1 MLRLLLLGNGYWP
14 GVKGNHK
21 FWSDMAPLLKDRT
34 DYFAIASFTDR
45 ANSLYYQ
52 EPDIPVYN
60 FKTCRLF
67 GRINEAGY
75 RISYPEAFINLL
87 KALKK
92 LSSLIR
98 EHNINV
104 IHLMDNASGPSTL
117 LLKKFMPQLHIT
129 TSALAYHYQSRL
141 YKILFR
147 LNFKA
152 NFDKII
158 TYSEALRGKII
169 SIGVRADK
177 LKTIRWGV
185 NPYIRKQYDDAFK
198 KTLNIAPGSKI
209 ILWSG
214 YLQQSG
220 YKDFLLSLN
229 VAQRVVK
236 KTRNCH
242 FLFAFKPYYF
252 KLKYLE
258 HAEERISII
267 TDVNLEEI
275 YPVTDSLLSPFSA
288 EDTIVAPPLTWLEAM
303 SYGIPVITTSVGGAN
318 EVITNGSNG
327 YITSP
332 DGLEAVITDFLKN
345 ADTIAMG
352 NNARQTVEQKYNIIN
367 ITNDYVDLWRSMI
380 NE

>member
-21 FWSDMAPLLKDRT
+21 FWSDMAPLLKDRVN
-34 DYFAIASFTDR
+34 YLAIASFTDR

-60 FKTCRLF
+60 FKTWRLF

-75 RISYPEAFINLL
+75 RTSYPVASVSLL
-87 KALKK
+87 KALKRI
-92 LSSLIR
+92 LSIIR
-98 EHNINV
+98 NNNINV
-104 IHLMDNASGPSTL
+104 VHLMDNTSGPMIL
-117 LLKKFMPQLHIT
+117 LLKKFIPQLHIT
-129 TSALAYHYQSRL
+129 TSAIAYRHQSIP

-158 TYSEALRGKII
+158 TYSEALREKIT

-185 NPYIRKQYDDAFK
+185 NPYIRKHYDDAFK
-198 KTLNIAPGSKI
+198 KTLNLAPGSKI

-352 NNARQTVEQKYNIIN
+352 NNARQTIEQKYNIIN

>member
-1 MLRLLLLGNGYWP
+1 MLGFGYWP

-21 FWSDMAPLLKDRT
+21 FWSDMAPLLKDRVN
-34 DYFAIASFTDR
+34 YLAIASFTDW

-60 FKTCRLF
+60 IKTWRLF

-75 RISYPEAFINLL
+75 RTSYPVASVSLL
-87 KALKK
+87 KALKRI
-92 LSSLIR
+92 LSIIR
-98 EHNINV
+98 NNNINMV
-104 IHLMDNASGPSTL
+104 HLMDNTSGSMIL
-117 LLKKFMPQLHIT
+117 LLKKFIPQLHIT
-129 TSALAYHYQSRL
+129 TSAIAYRHQSMP

-147 LNFKA
+147 LNYKA

-158 TYSEALRGKII
+158 TYSEALKGKII
-169 SIGVRADK
+169 SIGIRRDK

-185 NPYIRKQYDDAFK
+185 NLYIRKQYNDAFK
-198 KTLNIAPGSKI
+198 KTLSIAPESKV

-220 YKDFLLSLN
+220 YKDFLLSLS

-252 KLKYLE
+252 KPEYLDY
-258 HAEERISII
+258 AEERISII
-267 TDVNLEEI
+267 TNVNMEEI
-275 YPVTDSLLSPFSA
+275 YPITDSLLSPFVA

-303 SYGIPVITTSVGGAN
+303 SYGIPVITTNVGGAN
-318 EVITNGSNG
+318 EVIINGSNG

-332 DGLEAVITDFLKN
+332 DGLETVITDFLESV
-345 ADTIAMG
+345 DTIAMS
-352 NNARQTVEQKYNIIN
+352 NNARQMVEQKYNIIN
-367 ITNDYVDLWRSMI
+367 ITNDYVDLWGSMI